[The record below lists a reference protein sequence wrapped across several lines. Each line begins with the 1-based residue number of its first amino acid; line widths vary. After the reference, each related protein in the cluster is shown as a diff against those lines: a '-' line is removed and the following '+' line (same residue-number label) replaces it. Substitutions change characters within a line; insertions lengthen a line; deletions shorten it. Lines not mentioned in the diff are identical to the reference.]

1 MGRYIGRRILATLPT
16 LLVVYTVVFFI
27 AHNTPGSPWDI
38 GTNRPL
44 DPQVKANLDAKYHL
58 NDPLAKQY
66 VAYLWNALH
75 GDFGPSY
82 RERSL
87 TVSDLVREFLPVSI
101 EIGACAM
108 AVAVVLGLILGGL
121 AALHRGSWLD
131 SAVTV
136 AATVGISLPTYA
148 FVSILIVVLGVRLR
162 LVPTYG
168 WHGLVSPTTIVPVTS
183 LALAPTAAL
192 ARYFRASM
200 LEVAGMEY
208 LRTARAKGLGAL
220 AIVSRHMTR
229 NALIPVLTVAAV
241 YGANIL
247 VGSFFV
253 ESIAGIPGFGRYFV
267 LAVQARDYPV
277 IIGSTLIYAAFVVV
291 MNLLVD
297 VGYAVLDPRIR
308 SEIHP

>member
-1 MGRYIGRRILATLPT
+1 MARYIGRRTLATLPT
-16 LLVVYTVVFFI
+16 LLLVYTVVFFI
-27 AHNTPGSPWDI
+27 AHATPGSPWDI

-58 NDPLAKQY
+58 NDPLAQQY
-66 VAYLWNALH
+66 FGYLWNALR

-87 TVSDLVREFLPVSI
+87 TVGDLVREFLPVSL

-108 AVAVVLGLILGGL
+108 VVAVASGLVLGGL
-121 AALHRGSWLD
+121 AALYRGSWLD
-131 SAVTV
+131 SAITV
-136 AATVGISLPTYA
+136 ATTVGISLPTYA
-148 FVSILIVVLGVRLR
+148 FVSILVVVLGVRLR
-162 LVPTYG
+162 LVPTFG
-168 WHGLVSPTTIVPVTS
+168 WHGLLSSTVIVPVAS
-183 LALAPTAAL
+183 LALAPMAAL
-192 ARYFRASM
+192 ARYFRSSM

-208 LRTARAKGLGAL
+208 LRTARAKGLGRF
-220 AIVSRHMTR
+220 AIISRHMAR
-229 NALIPVLTVAAV
+229 NAMIPVVTVAAV

-277 IIGSTLIYAAFVVV
+277 IIGSTLVYAIFVAV

-297 VGYAVLDPRIR
+297 VAYTVLDPRIR
-308 SEIHP
+308 AQIHP

>member
-1 MGRYIGRRILATLPT
+1 MGRYILRRILATVPT
-16 LLVVYTVVFFI
+16 LLLVYTVVFFV

-58 NDPLAKQY
+58 NDPLSKQY
-66 VAYLWNALH
+66 ISYLWNAMR

-82 RERSL
+82 RERAL
-87 TVSDLVREFLPVSI
+87 TVDDLIRQFLPVSL

-108 AVAVVLGLILGGL
+108 AVAIAFGLVLGGL

-131 SAVTV
+131 SAVTF
-136 AATVGISLPTYA
+136 ATTIGISLPTYA
-148 FVSILIVVLGVRLR
+148 FVSILIVLLGVRLR
-162 LVPTYG
+162 LVPTFG
-168 WHGLVSPTTIVPVTS
+168 WHGLLSATVIVPVAS
-183 LALAPTAAL
+183 LALAPMAAL
-192 ARYFRASM
+192 ARYFRSSM
-200 LEVAGMEY
+200 LDVAGMEY
-208 LRTARAKGLGAL
+208 LRTARAKGLGNF
-220 AIVSRHMTR
+220 AIISRHMAR
-229 NALIPVLTVAAV
+229 NAMIPVLTVAAV
-241 YGANIL
+241 YAANIM

-277 IIGSTLIYAAFVVV
+277 IIGSTLIYAVFVVV

-297 VGYAVLDPRIR
+297 IGYAVLDPRIR
-308 SEIHP
+308 SAIHP

>member
-16 LLVVYTVVFFI
+16 LLLVYTVVFFI
-27 AHNTPGSPWDI
+27 AHSTPGSPWDI

-58 NDPLAKQY
+58 NEPLAKQY

-87 TVSDLVREFLPVSI
+87 TVDDLIREFLPVSLQ
-101 EIGACAM
+101 IGACAM
-108 AVAVVLGLILGGL
+108 AVAVVLGLVLGGL
-121 AALHRGSWLD
+121 AALYRGAWLD
-131 SAVTV
+131 SAVTLL
-136 AATVGISLPTYA
+136 TTFGISLPTYA

-162 LVPTYG
+162 VVPTFG
-168 WHGLVSPTTIVPVTS
+168 WDSLLTLNTIVPVAS
-183 LALAPTAAL
+183 LALAPMAAL
-192 ARYFRASM
+192 ARYFRSSM
-200 LEVAGMEY
+200 LEVAGMDY
-208 LRTARAKGLGAL
+208 LRTARAKGLGGFT
-220 AIVSRHMTR
+220 IVSRHMAK
-229 NALIPVLTVAAV
+229 NAMIPIVTVAAV
-241 YGANIL
+241 YAANIL

-253 ESIAGIPGFGRYFV
+253 ESIAGVPGFGRYFV

-277 IIGSTLIYAAFVVV
+277 IIGSTLVYSVFVAV

-297 VGYAVLDPRIR
+297 VGYALLDPRIR
-308 SEIHP
+308 STIRS

>member
-1 MGRYIGRRILATLPT
+1 MGRYIVRRILAMAPT
-16 LLVVYTVVFFI
+16 LLVVYTVVFLV
-27 AHNTPGSPWDI
+27 AHATPGSPWDI

-58 NDPLAKQY
+58 NEPLPKQY
-66 VAYLWNALH
+66 LSYLWNALH

-87 TVSDLVREFLPVSI
+87 TVDDLVREFFPVSLQ
-101 EIGACAM
+101 IGACAM
-108 AVAVVLGLILGGL
+108 AIAVVFGLVLGGL

-131 SAVTV
+131 STVTL

-148 FVSILIVVLGVRLR
+148 FVSILIVLLGVRLR
-162 LVPTYG
+162 WVPTFG
-168 WHGLVSPTTIVPVTS
+168 WHGLMSPTVIVPVAS
-183 LALAPTAAL
+183 LALAPMAAF

-208 LRTARAKGLGAL
+208 LRTARAKGLGSL
-220 AIVSRHMTR
+220 AIVSRHMAR
-229 NALIPVLTVAAV
+229 NAMIPVLTVAAV
-241 YGANIL
+241 YAANIM
-247 VGSFFV
+247 VGSCFV

-277 IIGSTLIYAAFVVV
+277 IIGSTLIYAVFVVV

-308 SEIHP
+308 SEIRP

>member
-1 MGRYIGRRILATLPT
+1 MGRYIGRRLLATLPT

-58 NDPLAKQY
+58 DDPLVMQY
-66 VAYLWNALH
+66 VTYLWNALH

-87 TVSDLVREFLPVSI
+87 TVADLVREFLPVSL
-101 EIGACAM
+101 ELGACAM
-108 AVAVVLGLILGGL
+108 AVAVVFGLVLGGL

-131 SAVTV
+131 SAVTL
-136 AATVGISLPTYA
+136 ATTVGISLPTYA

-162 LVPTYG
+162 LVPTFG
-168 WHGLVSPTTIVPVTS
+168 WHGLLSLTVVVPVAS

-192 ARYFRASM
+192 ARYFRSSM

-208 LRTARAKGLGAL
+208 LRTARAKGLGAF
-220 AIVSRHMTR
+220 AIISRHMTR

-277 IIGSTLIYAAFVVV
+277 IIGSTLVYAAFVAV

-297 VGYAVLDPRIR
+297 VGYAILDPRIR
-308 SEIHP
+308 SEIQS

>member
-1 MGRYIGRRILATLPT
+1 MARYIGRRILATLPT
-16 LLVVYTVVFFI
+16 LLIVYTVVFFI
-27 AHNTPGSPWDI
+27 AHGTPGSPWDI

-58 NDPLAKQY
+58 NYPLPKQY
-66 VAYLWNALH
+66 VAYLWSAMH

-82 RERSL
+82 RERAL
-87 TVSDLVREFLPVSI
+87 TVDDLVREFLPVSL

-108 AVAVVLGLILGGL
+108 AVAVAFGLVLGGL

-131 SAVTV
+131 STITLAST
-136 AATVGISLPTYA
+136 AGISLPTYA

-162 LVPTYG
+162 VVPTFG
-168 WHGLVSPTTIVPVTS
+168 WNGLLSPTVIVPVVS
-183 LALAPTAAL
+183 LALAPMAAL
-192 ARYFRASM
+192 ARYFRSSM

-208 LRTARAKGLGAL
+208 LRTARAKGLGGF
-220 AIVSRHMTR
+220 AIVSRHMAR
-229 NALIPVLTVAAV
+229 NAMIPVLTVAAV
-241 YGANIL
+241 YAANIM

-277 IIGSTLIYAAFVVV
+277 IIGSTLIYAVFVVV
-291 MNLLVD
+291 MNLFVD
-297 VGYAVLDPRIR
+297 IGYAVLDPRIR
-308 SEIHP
+308 SEIRP